1 LITDRILDAVAIA
14 GTPEEAV
21 PRFRELIDLGVENF
35 VLPIATKHPDHI
47 IHTLAEQVLPRLRD
61 PA

>member
-1 LITDRILDAVAIA
+1 M
-14 GTPEEAV
+14 
-21 PRFRELIDLGVENF
+21 DLGVENF